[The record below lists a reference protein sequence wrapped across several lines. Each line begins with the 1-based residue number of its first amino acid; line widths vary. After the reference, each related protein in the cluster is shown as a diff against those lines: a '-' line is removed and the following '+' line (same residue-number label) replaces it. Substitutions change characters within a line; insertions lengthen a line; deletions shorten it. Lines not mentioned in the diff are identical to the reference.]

1 MTVVS
6 VIYVASLIFVIW
18 AIVDIVRQPSWRMS
32 RGRKLGWG
40 LASGVGWLFLGLI
53 GAIVAGVYLV
63 GVRPRLSSLR

>member
-32 RGRKLGWG
+32 RG
-40 LASGVGWLFLGLI
+40 
-53 GAIVAGVYLV
+53 
-63 GVRPRLSSLR
+63 

>member
-1 MTVVS
+1 MLLCHDPNFPKVW
-6 VIYVASLIFVIW
+6 SL
-18 AIVDIVRQPSWRMS
+18 QETQGGS
-32 RGRKLGWG
+32 GRKLGWG